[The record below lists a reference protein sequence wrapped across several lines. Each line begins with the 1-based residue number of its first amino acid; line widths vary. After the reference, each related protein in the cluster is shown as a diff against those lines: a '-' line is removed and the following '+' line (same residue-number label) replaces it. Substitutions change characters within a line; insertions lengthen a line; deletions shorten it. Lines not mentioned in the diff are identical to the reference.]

1 MIRHENKLNTIDT
14 DLATVVSTLHWGAG
28 RYDLNIL
35 LGKVDESN
43 WPVYELQ
50 GGNLNELNVE
60 RNKIGLHSMDRAAN
74 NKIVEPNWISVLKN
88 GRGVVVVFTNR
99 DFRNKSNPQIE
110 TALSWLNERFPNL
123 IIEKCENKK
132 FDSFLLTFTK
142 LKSKK
147 IVVEQTTEIE
157 TIEVIENEKTV

>member
-1 MIRHENKLNTIDT
+1 MIRHENKLDSIDT
-14 DLATVVSTLHWGAG
+14 ELATVVQTLHWGAG
-28 RYDLNIL
+28 RYDLHVLI
-35 LGKVDESN
+35 GKVNESD

-50 GGNLNELNVE
+50 GSNLNELNAE
-60 RNKIGLHSMDRAAN
+60 RNKIGLHSKDRAAN
-74 NKIVEPNWISVLKN
+74 LKIVEPNWISSLKN

-110 TALSWLNERFPNL
+110 TALAWLNEKFPNL

-142 LKSKK
+142 PKVKK
-147 IVVEQTTEIE
+147 QVVEQTTEIE
-157 TIEVIENEKTV
+157 PIENEKTV